1 MLNIGNIYNTPVR
14 RIAARVDLYN
24 GSTLVSSYTN
34 TDKIITIDIQR
45 TGETSKFFGFTI
57 CHRLNFHILDPNREI
72 VITTANSAKVKIGEA
87 EFPTF
92 FVSEVHRDEN
102 TNELSITAYDALK
115 KASALQ
121 VDSLTL
127 VKPYT
132 TQQVIDCAAAAIGVA
147 AQTFEDTTFNTSY
160 SNGIN
165 IDGTETVR
173 EILNAACEATFTIGY
188 LNKNDILVF
197 KRLSNSSSVDLA
209 ITKEDYFSLSSG
221 GNRRLASIAA
231 TTELGNNVSTA
242 TAQSGTT
249 QYVKDNP
256 FWDLRNDVDTIL
268 NYGISTV
275 GGLTINEF
283 ECSWRGNPALEIG
296 DKISVTTK
304 DNRTVTAF
312 LLDDTLTYDGGL
324 SQKTQWTYEETD
336 ETETNSVNLG
346 DKLRQTYAKV
356 DKVNKQVDIVVSKV
370 DGHDSTISQIQ
381 LDQKS
386 INASVGSITNRQ
398 DATDTEIDNINQKVN
413 ASITSDQVELIV
425 QEELAGGVN
434 KVTTSTGFT
443 FNQEGLTIKKS
454 DVDITTNISEDGMRV
469 SKGSEVVL
477 TADNGGVEARN
488 LHATTYLIIGGN
500 SRFEDYNNGSRT
512 GCFWIG
518 G

>member
-127 VKPYT
+127 VNPYT

-160 SNGIN
+160 VDGIN

-221 GNRRLASIAA
+221 ENRRLASIAA
-231 TTELGNNVSTA
+231 TTELGNNVSAA
-242 TAQSGTT
+242 TTQSGTT

-356 DKVNKQVDIVVSKV
+356 DKVNKQVEIVVSEVEDQK
-370 DGHDSTISQIQ
+370 SNISQIQ
-381 LDQKS
+381 LDQNTIK
-386 INASVGSITNRQ
+386 ASVEAVSNSQ
-398 DATDTEIDNINQKVN
+398 SETDTQVDNLIKRVN
-413 ASITSDQVELIV
+413 ANMTAEQIEFLIQ
-425 QEELAGGVN
+425 QEIANGVDS
-434 KVTTSTGFT
+434 VTTSTGYS
-443 FNQEGLTIKKS
+443 FNQDGLTISKS
-454 DVDITTNISEDGMRV
+454 DVDISTNINEDGMRIT
-469 SKGSEVVL
+469 KNGEIVL
-477 TADNGGVEARN
+477 TADNSGVDAKN
-488 LHATTYLIIGGN
+488 LHATTYLIIGNN
-500 SRFEDYNNGSRT
+500 SRFEDYNSTRT

-518 G
+518 S

>member
-197 KRLSNSSSVDLA
+197 KRLSNSSSIDLA

-221 GNRRLASIAA
+221 ENRRLASIAA
-231 TTELGNNVSTA
+231 TTELGNNVSAA
-242 TAQSGTT
+242 TTQSGTT

-256 FWDLRNDVDTIL
+256 FWDLRNDVDTIV

-283 ECSWRGNPALEIG
+283 KCSWRGNPALEIG

-324 SQKTQWTYEETD
+324 SQKTQWTYEETN

-346 DKLRQTYAKV
+346 DRLRQAYAKV
-356 DKVNKQVDIVVSKV
+356 DKQEKRITLLASNVSSQTEAIPQRKNSPLLQILFIPQVV
-370 DGHDSTISQIQ
+370 
-381 LDQKS
+381 
-386 INASVGSITNRQ
+386 
-398 DATDTEIDNINQKVN
+398 
-413 ASITSDQVELIV
+413 
-425 QEELAGGVN
+425 
-434 KVTTSTGFT
+434 FT
-443 FNQEGLTIKKS
+443 
-454 DVDITTNISEDGMRV
+454 
-469 SKGSEVVL
+469 
-477 TADNGGVEARN
+477 
-488 LHATTYLIIGGN
+488 
-500 SRFEDYNNGSRT
+500 
-512 GCFWIG
+512 
-518 G
+518 